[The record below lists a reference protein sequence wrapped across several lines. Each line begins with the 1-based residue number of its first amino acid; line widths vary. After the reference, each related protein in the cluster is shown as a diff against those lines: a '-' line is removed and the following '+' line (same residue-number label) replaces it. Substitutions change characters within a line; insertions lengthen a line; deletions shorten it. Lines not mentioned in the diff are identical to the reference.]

1 MKPAAHLQKIVLK
14 SNADSYLL
22 HLIET
27 APVDEDK
34 RRLTSTSHPSSGS
47 FLSAPLVRNDLR
59 IPSHS
64 FIDSVRLRLGI
75 KPINVEKLRP
85 SDVCLCG
92 KSHNWNNIGEI
103 LCCPKAC
110 GPEWNNRHDY
120 VKNKLYLIAKSTGH
134 AVGKEPVVG
143 IGKNDRTDVVVYD
156 YRDRDSKGEP
166 DGPSFKLQIDVAVT
180 SVDKQSD
187 IKGPVLQGRA
197 ANMKAKSKMNSNG
210 AKWIHEP
217 DRFVPAIMDTYGLM
231 HVDLRTILKSFADNQ
246 LDNSG
251 KDFGFSFD
259 VRDVLKGVIINGF
272 YQLIS
277 VALVRGVTNN
287 INNAALRILKH
298 NNRAPAK
305 PPIPRSRLE
314 MMYHGAMRREGSSFD
329 FC

>member
-1 MKPAAHLQKIVLK
+1 M
-14 SNADSYLL
+14 
-22 HLIET
+22 
-27 APVDEDK
+27 
-34 RRLTSTSHPSSGS
+34 
-47 FLSAPLVRNDLR
+47 
-59 IPSHS
+59 
-64 FIDSVRLRLGI
+64 
-75 KPINVEKLRP
+75 
-85 SDVCLCG
+85 
-92 KSHNWNNIGEI
+92 
-103 LCCPKAC
+103 
-110 GPEWNNRHDY
+110 
-120 VKNKLYLIAKSTGH
+120 
-134 AVGKEPVVG
+134 GKEPVVG

-156 YRDRDSKGEP
+156 YRDRDSKGDP

-305 PPIPRSRLE
+305 PPIPRSKLE
-314 MMYHGAMRREGSSFD
+314 MMYHGAKRREGSSFD